1 MLKVLSLV
9 LCRILHLVK
18 SEGTIPIHYQ
28 AHKYNIPIVVWL
40 PERYPT
46 QAPIVYVSPTPNMII
61 KTGHSFVDASGLV
74 HSPCINHW
82 LYPTSDLSS
91 TCQEMAMLFGAEPP
105 LYSKPPGYE
114 PPLTTAA
121 QGPSSNPYAGY
132 PQQQPQHAQLQPGV
146 QQQQLGGYPGAVA
159 QQQQQPNAG
168 LASHSIWGAAYAAA
182 AGSVAR
188 PPGPPAAGPATAAA
202 GPSSSSSLGYGVQQT
217 PPPPPVADPKQ
228 RQKEEL
234 IANFQG
240 LASRALAGRLQA
252 GLEAYNRHAAEEMD
266 QLLEV
271 QHKLIAREQ
280 QLQSI
285 VSSTQQ
291 ERMGTEGLVAQLG
304 KQSAALEAW
313 LSSHEWKADAV
324 NAAVQSGSNSGGM
337 DVNKVI
343 VPADDLS
350 RQALAAQAEDLAV
363 EDCLLVLEK
372 GMLQGK
378 IEPDVYLK
386 QVRLLC
392 RKQFLARAL
401 GLKVAQAQRQQPQQR
416 VSGQQGPAFTLTHGD
431 TWSHR

>member
-1 MLKVLSLV
+1 
-9 LCRILHLVK
+9 
-18 SEGTIPIHYQ
+18 
-28 AHKYNIPIVVWL
+28 
-40 PERYPT
+40 
-46 QAPIVYVSPTPNMII
+46 MII

-188 PPGPPAAGPATAAA
+188 PPGPPAAGPAAAAA

-234 IANFQG
+234 IANFQ
-240 LASRALAGRLQA
+240 A
-252 GLEAYNRHAAEEMD
+252 
-266 QLLEV
+266 
-271 QHKLIAREQ
+271 
-280 QLQSI
+280 
-285 VSSTQQ
+285 
-291 ERMGTEGLVAQLG
+291 
-304 KQSAALEAW
+304 
-313 LSSHEWKADAV
+313 
-324 NAAVQSGSNSGGM
+324 
-337 DVNKVI
+337 
-343 VPADDLS
+343 
-350 RQALAAQAEDLAV
+350 
-363 EDCLLVLEK
+363 C
-372 GMLQGK
+372 
-378 IEPDVYLK
+378 
-386 QVRLLC
+386 
-392 RKQFLARAL
+392 FL
-401 GLKVAQAQRQQPQQR
+401 GLIE
-416 VSGQQGPAFTLTHGD
+416 
-431 TWSHR
+431 